1 MKKFKIVF
9 LFILSLLLI
18 GCTGDDNI
26 EIFKFV
32 NLEHEIHVG
41 ESINLQL
48 TMGQYPEDAEVK
60 YTFSESDII
69 SFENGVA
76 LGLKEGE
83 VEVTATV
90 DNLLFVTTK
99 VIVLGKEVDGLQII
113 SETNTL
119 YLGEELQLS
128 VRIFPDEFSD
138 EVTWTVENLNSDYSV
153 AAEIT
158 PEGLLKALRGEA
170 DQAEIDAGG
179 AKVRVV
185 ATSTVDTKVVA
196 KKDFYIRYKEVT
208 VLTLSAPDDKVE
220 FTFEELDGV
229 ESIELET
236 GHLPTNSYPVI
247 SYTSSD
253 ETVVMVDD
261 EGVITFP
268 ETLKEGSATITVT
281 TLDNKTASLTITI
294 LDSDESVEPEE

>member
-170 DQAEIDAGG
+170 D
-179 AKVRVV
+179 
-185 ATSTVDTKVVA
+185 
-196 KKDFYIRYKEVT
+196 
-208 VLTLSAPDDKVE
+208 
-220 FTFEELDGV
+220 
-229 ESIELET
+229 
-236 GHLPTNSYPVI
+236 
-247 SYTSSD
+247 
-253 ETVVMVDD
+253 
-261 EGVITFP
+261 
-268 ETLKEGSATITVT
+268 
-281 TLDNKTASLTITI
+281 
-294 LDSDESVEPEE
+294 